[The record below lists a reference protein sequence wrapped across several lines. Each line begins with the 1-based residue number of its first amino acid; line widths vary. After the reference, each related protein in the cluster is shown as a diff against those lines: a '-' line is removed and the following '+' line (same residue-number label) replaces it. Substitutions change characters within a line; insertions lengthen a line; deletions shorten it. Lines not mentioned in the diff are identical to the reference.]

1 MTEDKI
7 IVIDSD
13 LRTMTIPSGI
23 KHLGVESDSDVL
35 KLQFRMPRYYGD
47 FDLSIFQ
54 IQIKMRNANG
64 EPDVAYGTD
73 IIVRSESISFAWL
86 VGRFVLRHPGE
97 ATFSVCLKK
106 LSSNGITTTVDQEFN
121 TIPVTLPVRDGIDA
135 DAQIVQKYPDVLEAW
150 KNELYGRFDGQV
162 DATLLEVGY
171 AAEAKTTGDRIR
183 NLRTILENKIKVE
196 QVRVAQLIALA
207 SGGIEPTDSELLNI
221 RIGAN
226 GKEYESAGESVRGQ
240 ISDLTES
247 VANSI
252 RTETLQQAI
261 NDSLVVG
268 ARWVYVQDGEMY
280 DGVESTNVRGISDIF
295 TVMKDIQITINPIY
309 YASVIWVT
317 NDNICIQ
324 ETGWTK
330 GPVTVGAGSRFALN
344 FRRQD
349 ETAMSTSE
357 IYDIFTV
364 EILDPPVQSLETRMD
379 TAEHDISLLDSH
391 LSSSRLTARLN
402 KIVIPAQVWSGVTV
416 GSPIV
421 TGQASARAILPIC
434 KLASPIDIS
443 AASGFFVSVIILDDD
458 LNCVSETGWTASTTR
473 VPAETYFALN
483 ITNTSHSALSE
494 EDAHRSL
501 VAALATNDT
510 AVQSAVLQCTDI
522 EYGRYEGASYVFV
535 RIPRMTNAG
544 NPIRPKL
551 ALTSVDG
558 SLNGSKRSAMTFAS
572 TSGASVT
579 MNAGLFDVTNMVPVG
594 QTIIDGVSVTNTP
607 MADDNGTPISDA
619 ECYPLCIDADGM
631 LSAPYDRSVDTAT
644 MIADGIT
651 QAVTGWGKIVENFVA
666 CADTVENE
674 IVHDGKYIRQVLG
687 QFQNGDYFICTVDM
701 SRGSVENEAGVT
713 YEALAN
719 LLISKGVKFAY
730 SLDGGGS
737 AETVI
742 GVRQINPIYEGTAG
756 RAVPTVIYFEEVQ
769 G

>member
-13 LRTMTIPSGI
+13 LRTMTIPSSI

-35 KLQFRMPRYYGD
+35 KLKFRMPRYYGD
-47 FDLSIFQ
+47 FDLSLFQ
-54 IQIKMRNANG
+54 IQIKMTNAKG
-64 EPDVAYGTD
+64 EPDVAKGTD
-73 IIVRSESISFAWL
+73 VIVQNESISFTWL
-86 VGRFVLRHPGE
+86 VGRFVLQHHGK

-106 LSSNGITTTVDQEFN
+106 LSSDGLTTTVDQEFN
-121 TIPVTLPVRDGIDA
+121 TIPMSLPVHDGIDA
-135 DAQIVQKYPDVLEAW
+135 DTQVVQQYPDVLETW
-150 KNELYGRFDGQV
+150 KNELYGSFSGQI
-162 DATLLEVGY
+162 DDTLLRGGY
-171 AAEAKTTGDRIR
+171 AADAKTTGDRIR
-183 NLRTILENKIKVE
+183 RFRNILENRIKVE
-196 QVRVAQLIALA
+196 QIRVEQLIELAL
-207 SGGIEPTDSELLNI
+207 GNIDPTDSELLDI
-221 RIGAN
+221 RVGAN
-226 GKEYESAGESVRGQ
+226 GKEYESAGKSVRGQ
-240 ISDLTES
+240 ISELTET
-247 VANSI
+247 VANSLW
-252 RTETLQQAI
+252 TETLQQAI
-261 NDSLVVG
+261 NDSLVIG
-268 ARWVYVQDGEMY
+268 ARWVYAQDEEMLEGE
-280 DGVESTNVRGISDIF
+280 ETTNVRGISDIF
-295 TVMKDIQITINPIY
+295 TTMKDIRISINPTY

-357 IYDIFTV
+357 LYDIFTF
-364 EILDPPVQSLETRMD
+364 EILDPPVQSLEARMD
-379 TAEHDISLLDSH
+379 TAEYDIRLLDGH
-391 LSSSRLTARLN
+391 LNSTRLTTRLN
-402 KIVIPAQVWSGVTV
+402 TMVVPFHVWGNVTI
-416 GSPIV
+416 GSPI
-421 TGQASARAILPIC
+421 TMGGASARSVLPIC

-443 AASGFFVSVIILDDD
+443 AASGFYVSVIILDDD
-458 LNCVSETGWTASTTR
+458 LNCVSETGWTASITR
-473 VPAETYFALN
+473 IPAETYFALN
-483 ITNTSHSALSE
+483 ISNTSHSAMTE
-494 EDAHRSL
+494 EEAHRSL
-501 VAALATNDT
+501 VATLASNE
-510 AVQSAVLQCTDI
+510 ASAQSPILQCTDI

-544 NPIRPKL
+544 RTIRPKV
-551 ALTSVDG
+551 ALTSADG
-558 SLNGSKRSAMTFAS
+558 SLNGTKRSTLAFA
-572 TSGASVT
+572 TTNGTSVT

-607 MADDNGTPISDA
+607 MADDNGAPISDT
-619 ECYPLCIDADGM
+619 ECYPLCIDANGI

-674 IVHDGKYIRQVLG
+674 IVHEGKYIRQVLG

-742 GVRQINPIYEGTAG
+742 GVRQINPIYEGTTG
-756 RAVPTVIYFEEVQ
+756 RAVPTVIYFEEV
-769 G
+769 